1 METMLAE
8 KKHGGVQRF
17 FHVELAWTSMEAG
30 LMGRS
35 LLAHGTYIE
44 SIHFLI
50 STFLD

>member
-17 FHVELAWTSMEAG
+17 FVELAWTSTGARI
-30 LMGRS
+30 MGRS
-35 LLAHGTYIE
+35 SLAHGTYIE